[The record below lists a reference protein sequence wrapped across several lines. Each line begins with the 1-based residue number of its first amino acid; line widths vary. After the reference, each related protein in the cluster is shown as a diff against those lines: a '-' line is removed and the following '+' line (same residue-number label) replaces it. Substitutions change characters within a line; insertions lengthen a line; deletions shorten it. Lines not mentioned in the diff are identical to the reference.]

1 MGLALRYQIG
11 MVVFMKLSEFLTNR
25 KMTATAFAEKVG
37 VSQPAMHRY
46 LNNDRFPKPEIIA
59 AIETATNG
67 KVKFNDWLEQQR
79 EHRSTQEM
87 AQ

>member
-1 MGLALRYQIG
+1 MMA
-11 MVVFMKLSEFLTNR
+11 VMKLIDFLTAR
-25 KMTATAFAEKVG
+25 KITATAFAEKVG

-59 AIETATNG
+59 AIEAATGG

-79 EHRSTQEM
+79 EHRAGDDQKVAS
-87 AQ
+87 

>member
-1 MGLALRYQIG
+1 
-11 MVVFMKLSEFLTNR
+11 MKLIDFISAR
-25 KMTATAFAEKVG
+25 KITATSFAEKVG

-59 AIETATNG
+59 AIEAATGG

-79 EHRSTQEM
+79 EHRAGDDQKVAS
-87 AQ
+87 